1 MHLVLDGSGR
11 EAEWSS
17 FSSAYP
23 GPSVS
28 ECVRGGLLDETWNK
42 SQIKKK
48 KEGPEGLSFWGQ
60 GTSGIYYCES
70 DKYIEGPDSSGQ

>member
-48 KEGPEGLSFWGQ
+48 KEGPEGLSF
-60 GTSGIYYCES
+60 
-70 DKYIEGPDSSGQ
+70 